1 MSHTS
6 SGVISKPVDN
16 YGDIAHVLGRT
27 TGDEGQLCG
36 DVDAQ
41 GVPQNKIKFWSLHKP
56 IQLNKKEE
64 LTEAD
69 RKSANYGYT
78 ITSYDKP
85 VGQAGEG
92 LIYGHLNNLTWQYFK
107 PRGVT
112 YNEPFRK
119 LDFDGYNH
127 GATNPFSIS
136 YNTTPKI
143 GDTSRI
149 DMSFLADFLQWG
161 LFEGF
166 APTFANLYLG
176 LLAFNSS
183 NANPQ
188 SCYLLPITSSRSG
201 LTILDI
207 AGNERFSFPVPSSV
221 FSSGTTY
228 TLLPV
233 IMTYDAGNSY
243 GTWVSVNSSTSFLGY
258 FWDILCPDIQI
269 TPSSSSPSPGEITVD
284 GVYVDTENAVFSG
297 DDIITIESVPIT
309 IYNSTSYQM
318 TSCALYVYFKDYQQA
333 TPIVRELGHTSSFS
347 IPANSS
353 STKTVTGNLSIRA
366 ATERIA
372 QGYWQF
378 TYTTNGR
385 THTIGGDKASDGGRF
400 TLNGDK

>member
-41 GVPQNKIKFWSLHKP
+41 GVPQNKIKFWSLHRS
-56 IQLNKKEE
+56 IRLNKKEE

-107 PRGVT
+107 PRGVA

-119 LDFDGYNH
+119 LDFDGYDHNSI
-127 GATNPFSIS
+127 NPFSIS
-136 YNTTPKI
+136 YTDTPEIGNTGRVDIT
-143 GDTSRI
+143 
-149 DMSFLADFLQWG
+149 FLGDFLQWG
-161 LFEGF
+161 LFEGY

-188 SCYLLPITSSRSG
+188 SCYLLPITSSLSG
-201 LTILDI
+201 QTILDI

-243 GTWVSVNSSTSFLGY
+243 GTWMSVNSSTSFLGY
-258 FWDILCPDIQI
+258 FWDVLCPDIQI
-269 TPSSSSPSPGEITVD
+269 TPQTAVTPDQRIYI
-284 GVYVDTENAVFSG
+284 YVDAESAVYSG
-297 DDIITIESVPIT
+297 ESPMIIQSVPIY
-309 IYNSTSYQM
+309 ISNGNTSAL
-318 TSCALYVYFKDYQQA
+318 TSCSLYVYFDDYQTA
-333 TPIVRELGHTSSFS
+333 TPVRRELGHLSSFS
-347 IPANSS
+347 ING
-353 STKTVTGNLSIRA
+353 STNNVLKTVTGNLSIYPATYRA
-366 ATERIA
+366 AGSYEFS
-372 QGYWQF
+372 F
-378 TYTTNGR
+378 TY
-385 THTIGGDKASDGGRF
+385 GGRVYTKTGTF
-400 TLNGDK
+400 AIGEK